1 MNAKFDYTLY
11 VIPPGE
17 EIFVPNGLYPTLPA
31 TTILRKTLSYTIM
44 HLKKQ
49 TSVKQGEY
57 CNDTKGYKYG
67 GMYFLAAHPSNYY
80 FLYTFPCPYYTFK
93 MICLI

>member
-17 EIFVPNGLYPTLPA
+17 EIFAPNGLYPTLPA
-31 TTILRKTLSYTIM
+31 TTTLQKTLSYTIM

-57 CNDTKGYKYG
+57 CNDTKGYNYG
-67 GMYFLAAHPSNYY
+67 GMYFLTACPSNYVNVI
-80 FLYTFPCPYYTFK
+80 TFPYAYETFQT
-93 MICLI
+93 ICVI

>member
-17 EIFVPNGLYPTLPA
+17 EIFAPNGLYPTLPA
-31 TTILRKTLSYTIM
+31 TTTLQKTLSYTIM

-49 TSVKQGEY
+49 TSVQQGEY
-57 CNDTKGYKYG
+57 CNATKGYNYG
-67 GMYFLAAHPSNYY
+67 GMYFLTACPSNNIYIS
-80 FLYTFPCPYYTFK
+80 
-93 MICLI
+93 ICI

>member
-31 TTILRKTLSYTIM
+31 TTILRKTLTYTIM

-57 CNDTKGYKYG
+57 CNATKGYKYG
-67 GMYFLAAHPSNYY
+67 GMYFLAARPS
-80 FLYTFPCPYYTFK
+80 
-93 MICLI
+93 I